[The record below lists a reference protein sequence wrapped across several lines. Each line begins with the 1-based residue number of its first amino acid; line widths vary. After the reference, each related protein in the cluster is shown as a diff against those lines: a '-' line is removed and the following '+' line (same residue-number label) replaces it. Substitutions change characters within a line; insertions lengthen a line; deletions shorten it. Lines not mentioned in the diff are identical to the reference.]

1 MTAKK
6 RTNATPGGSILTHQ
20 RPSAVRLFALV
31 FALVAALA
39 IVLGATLSAAHAAPV
54 GKLKQFKVPTAD
66 IQPRSITNGSDGNLW
81 FTLSDPNA
89 NVPSQIGRITPAG
102 VITEFDP
109 ACNGCILTDIIQGP
123 GDILYYTSNDPFLG
137 RITASRPDPR
147 VPSQMPET
155 DVLAGN
161 LAVHDDEIWF
171 TDFNNDSLWR
181 YDVVS
186 EQFTQFPVPRAE
198 RCRRRRGRDRLVHR
212 SLEPGIRKARPGDR
226 RRDGHADH
234 PSSPGRSPSPPT
246 GTSGSPRASP
256 RGGRASGPGDRGGDG
271 VPADRRGPGGHCG
284 IARRHGL
291 VHPDHQGQ
299 HRPDRGLWCHH
310 RGQGRTRTAEPF
322 GITVAPNGAPWYTM
336 MSANKIATLR
346 LEVRCVEGRR
356 LEGAGVDVRT
366 PALYWHPTS

>member
-31 FALVAALA
+31 FAVVAALA
-39 IVLGATLSAAHAAPV
+39 IVLGATLSAAQAAPV

-137 RITASRPDPR
+137 RITTSGQILDPIA
-147 VPSQMPET
+147 MPET

-186 EQFTQFPVPRAE
+186 EQFTQFPVPEPSDVVVDEA
-198 RCRRRRGRDRLVHR
+198 GIVWFTAP
-212 SLEPGIRKARPGDR
+212 LEPGIGRLDPATGAVTVTPTTLVPRQLTIAADGDIWFTARFTPQGV
-226 RRDGHADH
+226 
-234 PSSPGRSPSPPT
+234 GRLVPAT
-246 GTSGSPRASP
+246 GEVTEFPLTDVGPEGIAASP
-256 RGGRASGPGDRGGDG
+256 DGTVWFTQTTKGNIAQITDSGVITEGK
-271 VPADRRGPGGHCG
+271 V
-284 IARRHGL
+284 
-291 VHPDHQGQ
+291 VKNS
-299 HRPDRGLWCHH
+299 
-310 RGQGRTRTAEPF
+310 EPF
-322 GITVAPNGAPWYTM
+322 GITVAPNGDPWYTM

-346 LEVRCVEGRR
+346 LR
-356 LEGAGVDVRT
+356 
-366 PALYWHPTS
+366 